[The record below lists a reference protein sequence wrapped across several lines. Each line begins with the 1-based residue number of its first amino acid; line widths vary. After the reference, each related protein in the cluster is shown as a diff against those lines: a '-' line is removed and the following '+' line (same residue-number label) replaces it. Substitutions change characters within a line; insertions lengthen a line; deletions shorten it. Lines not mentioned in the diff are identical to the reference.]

1 MIAQSPI
8 PPNLSIVLGKMP
20 HAIWRASE
28 MAVYK
33 ASTISSG
40 FKDLDAEL
48 PNEGWPRS
56 SLIELLVQQ
65 AGIGEMQLLKPA
77 LATIARSQRIA
88 LIQLPHAPNGLT
100 CQNWNLPAERLMW
113 IKTKVTAD
121 ALWTAEQILKNGS
134 CGAVLL
140 WQMNI
145 RAEALRRLNLAAQT
159 TDTYFF
165 LMRPISAQRDTSPA
179 PLRLSLRPAQAGIN
193 VEIVKRQGPHS
204 DNTYFIH
211 LPDMPVSRHINTTEH
226 DYAHVDLPA
235 PAISSI
241 GSYTTLLV

>member
-8 PPNLSIVLGKMP
+8 PPNLSSVLGKMP

-33 ASTISSG
+33 ASTLSSG
-40 FKDLDAEL
+40 FKELDAEL

-77 LATIARSQRIA
+77 LAAIARSQRIA
-88 LIQLPHAPNGLT
+88 LIQPPHAPNGLT
-100 CQNWNLPAERLMW
+100 CQSWNLPAERLMW
-113 IKTKVTAD
+113 LKAKTTAD
-121 ALWTAEQILKNGS
+121 ALWTTEQILKNGS

-140 WQMNI
+140 WQANI

-165 LMRPISAQRDTSPA
+165 LMRPVSAQRDTSPA
-179 PLRLSLRPAQAGIN
+179 PLRLALRPARSGIN

-204 DNTYFIH
+204 DLIHFIN
-211 LPDMPVSRHINTTEH
+211 LPDMPVSRHNNSTEH
-226 DYAHVDLPA
+226 DHAHVDLPA
-235 PAISSI
+235 PAILAT
-241 GSYTTLLV
+241 GSNQTILV